1 MLGGRARGKQSGVI
15 DLKVASREGHLHHR
29 TFALSG
35 RSTGE
40 QEKPHGFQVSF
51 ATFTGSP
58 GFVILV
64 TSSLSSLD
72 LVTLAKQILPPLLTQ
87 NVYSGSKFKSRGTL
101 RRRGKHRVLGLQH
114 SLLWN
119 RVPSKLCPRAKFPKI
134 LHT

>member
-15 DLKVASREGHLHHR
+15 DLRVASREGHLHHR

-87 NVYSGSKFKSRGTL
+87 KRVQRLKVQIQGDVEEAGKAPSSGITTF
-101 RRRGKHRVLGLQH
+101 
-114 SLLWN
+114 
-119 RVPSKLCPRAKFPKI
+119 FI
-134 LHT
+134 ME